1 MNETKRY
8 FEKAHII
15 FKLLKDG
22 NVVSIDTIKTELNVS
37 RRTAIAAINEFNIF
51 ESTIIFLEN
60 EYVMFSDKKD
70 SLTDCKTYKVYSELI
85 KSFTSDPEHYL
96 SGNEIEIS
104 KELGIDR
111 TILQKIKTL
120 VKMNS

>member
-22 NVVSIDTIKTELNVS
+22 NVASIDTIKTELNVS

-60 EYVMFSDKKD
+60 EYVMFSEKKD

-85 KSFTSDPEHYL
+85 KRFTADPEHYF

>member
-22 NVVSIDTIKTELNVS
+22 NVASIDTIKTELNVS
-37 RRTAIAAINEFNIF
+37 RRTAIAAINEFNTF
-51 ESTIIFLEN
+51 ENTIIFLEN
-60 EYVMFSDKKD
+60 EYVMFSEKKE

-85 KSFTSDPEHYL
+85 KRFTSDPEHYF